1 MDHLSPSPGVLDQP
15 PSLPVLMMLPPVQ
28 KPPSHTQQGPGSCG
42 SPWWIR
48 LFLVVLDLGF
58 SLELN
63 VFGAGTPFLP
73 FLLIF

>member
-1 MDHLSPSPGVLDQP
+1 MGRLYPDPRVLDQP
-15 PSLPVLMMLPPVQ
+15 PSLPVLMILPSVQ
-28 KPPSHTQQGPGSCG
+28 KPPSHTQRGTGSCG

-63 VFGAGTPFLP
+63 VFGAGTPILP
-73 FLLIF
+73 FPLIF